1 MWEDSYR
8 RRDWGR
14 YPPQEV
20 VRFVA
25 RHCYSMQERCAVRIL
40 DLGDGRGTGASWFI
54 ACEGFALA
62 GIDAFP
68 TAIAKAQ
75 ERFASE
81 GLKANF
87 RLGAIDRLPW
97 SDASFDAVID
107 IVCLAHNSEQAS
119 AVIIE
124 QIHRVLKPGGRHFS
138 LTPKA
143 GCWGDG
149 SGERVGATT
158 RRNVDKGPFAGRG
171 KARFATEASLRQ
183 LCARFRELKI
193 GLGVRSIDSRRH
205 EIGHWAVTCSN

>member
-68 TAIAKAQ
+68 TAIAKA
-75 ERFASE
+75 
-81 GLKANF
+81 
-87 RLGAIDRLPW
+87 
-97 SDASFDAVID
+97 
-107 IVCLAHNSEQAS
+107 
-119 AVIIE
+119 
-124 QIHRVLKPGGRHFS
+124 
-138 LTPKA
+138 
-143 GCWGDG
+143 
-149 SGERVGATT
+149 
-158 RRNVDKGPFAGRG
+158 
-171 KARFATEASLRQ
+171 RFATEASLRQ

-205 EIGHWAVTCSN
+205 EICHWAVTCSN